1 MEGILSF
8 LAGVWDF
15 VMTILK
21 NAGVESVEDW
31 VNPFVKAAE

>member
-15 VMTILK
+15 VMTILI
-21 NAGVESVEDW
+21 NAGVSVEGW
-31 VNPFVKAAE
+31 VNPFDKAAE